1 LIYDP
6 YISTIF
12 GNASYTIAQSNKA
25 ASLFYTYSCIGTD
38 SAKFGEGVN
47 LGSWVGLYGFF
58 STSGDFG
65 MGVKIAPWVH
75 ASGQIGLSGIGVSVG
90 INIDNTAHDISV
102 NVGWGTAGIFAI
114 ATLPIPGARTAAATA
129 AIIIIVAGIIQYGD
143 GGY

>member
-1 LIYDP
+1 
-6 YISTIF
+6 
-12 GNASYTIAQSNKA
+12 
-25 ASLFYTYSCIGTD
+25 
-38 SAKFGEGVN
+38 
-47 LGSWVGLYGFF
+47 
-58 STSGDFG
+58 